1 MNRKSNLWLDRR
13 RLSSSK
19 FYYNISWCISGWSWR
34 RVQKSDRPPR
44 RNQRWGI
51 PWSWSCCEKR
61 RTIFKA
67 CWRKRR
73 WFWHTWEENCMGNG
87 HSKVSLHTSWGLSSI
102 PWYVSLLIL
111 QTLYVSLISMN
122 NYYLF
127 HIANTRGWRIFLLET
142 KDSSCSSVTLFLDLI
157 SRHLLR
163 DLVERR
169 IFVELNEMVSS
180 AKRLQQFCL
189 ILFDWWFH
197 AFLYLIIRRFYAWGT
212 VSWVI
217 QFTWKEGFRSW

>member
-111 QTLYVSLISMN
+111 QTLYVSLISM
-122 NYYLF
+122 YKYCLF
-127 HIANTRGWRIFLLET
+127 HIANTRDYWGIFLFVSHLIPWFDKQTFTSWLSWE
-142 KDSSCSSVTLFLDLI
+142 KDFCRIEWNGIQCKTLTT
-157 SRHLLR
+157 
-163 DLVERR
+163 
-169 IFVELNEMVSS
+169 
-180 AKRLQQFCL
+180 
-189 ILFDWWFH
+189 ILSNSFWLMILCFSLSYH
-197 AFLYLIIRRFYAWGT
+197 
-212 VSWVI
+212 
-217 QFTWKEGFRSW
+217 